1 MKIIGAFIISVALLV
16 SGTAVATPQ
25 ETNAKKVS
33 TAASN
38 PKKKQ
43 VKSKGKKPSPKT
55 SRAVSSQ
62 KSSKPPTANKTPAA
76 APPSEVN
83 SSDDLTGLNIGE
95 NMGKLP
101 TYIRSDNLAVNNQD
115 RTFTYSG
122 NVEVTQ
128 GDLLLTSNSLQGR
141 YDKDNQITQIT
152 ARQNV
157 TIVKGEGIR
166 ATGELAVY
174 DRADETIVLSDNPE
188 LKQGA
193 SVLTADRIRIFLREN
208 RSVAEGQVRVKV
220 VRNDDGAKGASPASL
235 IGR

>member
-1 MKIIGAFIISVALLV
+1 MKFATLVILTVTIMVAGNV
-16 SGTAVATPQ
+16 SAAPK
-25 ETNAKKVS
+25 ETNGQKRSSAIS
-33 TAASN
+33 SPA
-38 PKKKQ
+38 KKQ
-43 VKSKGKKPSPKT
+43 VKNKSSKQSTKT
-55 SRAVSSQ
+55 TRAKNSQ
-62 KSSKPPTANKTPAA
+62 KSSSTATKASPATPDTDA
-76 APPSEVN
+76 N

-101 TYIRSDNLAVNNQD
+101 TYIRSDNLTVNNQD

-128 GDLLLTSNSLQGR
+128 GDLILTSNNLQGK

-174 DRADETIVLSDNPE
+174 DRANDTIVLTDNPE

-193 SVLTADRIRIFLREN
+193 SVLTADRIRIFLKEN

-220 VRNDDGAKGASPASL
+220 VRDDKGQNGASPASL

>member
-1 MKIIGAFIISVALLV
+1 MKFATVVILTVTIMVAGSVSA
-16 SGTAVATPQ
+16 APK
-25 ETNAKKVS
+25 ETNGQKRSSAIS
-33 TAASN
+33 SPA
-38 PKKKQ
+38 KKQ
-43 VKSKGKKPSPKT
+43 VKNKGSKQSPKT
-55 SRAVSSQ
+55 TRGKNSQ
-62 KSSKPPTANKTPAA
+62 KSSGIATKASPATPDTDA
-76 APPSEVN
+76 N
-83 SSDDLTGLNIGE
+83 SSDDLTGLDIGE

-101 TYIRSDNLAVNNQD
+101 TYIRSDNLTVNNQD

-128 GDLLLTSNSLQGR
+128 GDLILTSNNLQGK

-174 DRADETIVLSDNPE
+174 DRANDTIVLTDNPE

-193 SVLTADRIRIFLREN
+193 SVLTADRIRIFLKEN

-220 VRNDDGAKGASPASL
+220 VRDDKGPNGASPASL